1 MATHS
6 IAASG
11 GDFSTVQAW
20 EDDIPG
26 TLTEQR
32 IGECNNEEFLV
43 AAGVVNFSA
52 HTTTSSFDIVLR
64 CQTGDAFNDNANVRT
79 NLLRYNASNGAGLR
93 CTDAYACTI
102 RVSGAIGHLTVQ
114 NLQLRSDA
122 PGSTPACIFYDN
134 FHACTLHLWKNIIA
148 DGNNA
153 SISIATFSNAG
164 ASDVIRVVNG
174 LFINRSTG
182 GDGIRNNA
190 GDNQYIHCAT
200 VRPNNIT
207 AGGVGF
213 MRVYGTPIM
222 TNCAVFGY
230 STTSSTGYSGSSSN
244 NATNLASGLP
254 GSSNQHSVT
263 YNDTTPFVLSDD
275 ANPSPGID
283 DWRLAD
289 NANSL
294 INNGVLDATNAPND
308 ISNTVRANP
317 PEIGVWELV
326 AAATKSF
333 PHSFQNNLGNLMMR

>member
-20 EDDIPG
+20 EDDIPA

-32 IGECNNEEFLV
+32 IGELNNEEFLV

-52 HTTTSSFDIVLR
+52 HTTTSSFDIILR

-79 NLLRYNASNGAGLR
+79 NALRYNASNGAALR
-93 CTDAYACTI
+93 CTDAYACVI
-102 RVSGAIGHLTVQ
+102 RISGAIGHLTVQ
-114 NLQLRSDA
+114 NLQLKADA
-122 PGSTPACIFYDN
+122 PGATPACIFYDN
-134 FHACTLHLWKNIIA
+134 FHACTLHIWKNIIA
-148 DGNNA
+148 ECRAA
-153 SISIATFSNAG
+153 SNSVVTFSNAG
-164 ASDVIRVVNG
+164 VSDVIRAVNMLVITASSG
-174 LFINRSTG
+174 S
-182 GDGIRNNA
+182 GDAIRNNA
-190 GDNQYIHCAT
+190 GDNQYINCAV
-200 VRPNNIT
+200 VRPSDVT
-207 AGGVGF
+207 AGGIGF
-213 MRVYGTPIM
+213 MRVYSAPIL
-222 TNCAVFGY
+222 TNCAVFGF
-230 STTSSTGYSGSSSN
+230 STSNSAGYSGSSSN
-244 NATNLASGLP
+244 NATDLASGLP

-263 YNDTTPFVLSDD
+263 YSQTTPFVD
-275 ANPSPGID
+275 ADKDSLD
-283 DWRLAD
+283 LRLAD